1 MGAGAREKSRV
12 LARIMMG
19 SWCVG
24 TSAARLIH
32 KLKFVSAQTS
42 HRRQLSP
49 LTPPSTSYVC
59 GLSRPA
65 QLTKPCLV
73 SVIVLDAARRGPFS
87 HAHTHTHSC
96 RSAHSTS
103 SAHLSC
109 LDATFF
115 TAMPGQCL
123 LNPLP
128 WSSSLFGSI
137 SIYQEWRFSFF
148 LLCFFGLL
156 KELKVIGGA
165 F

>member
-42 HRRQLSP
+42 HRRLLSP

-73 SVIVLDAARRGPFS
+73 SVIVLDAERRGPFS
-87 HAHTHTHSC
+87 HAHTHTHTAAGLLTAQARLTSP
-96 RSAHSTS
+96 AST
-103 SAHLSC
+103 
-109 LDATFF
+109 
-115 TAMPGQCL
+115 PR
-123 LNPLP
+123 
-128 WSSSLFGSI
+128 SSLPCLASA
-137 SIYQEWRFSFF
+137 FSTHCHGAHRCLVVLVFI
-148 LLCFFGLL
+148 
-156 KELKVIGGA
+156 KNGA
-165 F
+165 FRFFCFVSLDC